1 MYAVNN
7 EKYRERI
14 YSGGALHRASLTINN
29 ENIPTSN
36 IKSIKISSPII
47 DTTEE
52 YFYVGTFIGQKV
64 EIAFRNADKI
74 DLTGEV
80 DLKIATKIEEEDPVE
95 GTDGYLEVPIGKFII
110 DTSPEDYYNNATI
123 TCYDKSILFKNKVD
137 ISQWFDEETY
147 IDEETGEEKTRKT
160 TITAEKLLQ
169 HLCTYFLGEENLGT
183 YPEINKNKT
192 TASFDNTVSGKTYI
206 SYIAEIMGGNA
217 KIGRDGKLYIIP
229 LKQDAVVEINA
240 KKSKSWTLG
249 EKYRISRVYF
259 EDGIRTFEKG
269 NYDFNS
275 LNIRVDNPFIQ
286 DTEENSQEV
295 INNLY
300 DELNGFEIYSIKNEN
315 YGDPSLDSWD
325 IIEFEL
331 DDNTYRT
338 FNDNILTFE
347 MNISTVIDTKI
358 PTKQKQEI
366 TNVID
371 TEENK
376 IKKMKT
382 EIDQINNTIRQI
394 FRETANIQDDVDE
407 NEKYYKEQITTI
419 ETNIKGLT
427 TNITSSGGENL
438 LMNTAPY
445 RIISTTEL
453 ENWKG
458 KMYYRNE
465 NNSINKTALLLK
477 NDTVSQTVEIVQGNV
492 YALGFKYDW
501 VDNTTAKCI
510 INYNGR
516 KILVSELGIKVNNIN
531 DEADYVTLDNGIYKS
546 AGGDLIIDTNK
557 KEITSFGIVNTSTF
571 TIEFTCDIDDSFEIY
586 ELRLVQGSIISPWT
600 QNKNE
605 LKNKSVNIGDGITI
619 DSEQANTVNKIDTNG
634 MVVTNKTTGTETLV
648 ADDEKVVTN
657 KLISKSDSNI
667 NSMLVQKIG
676 EQVFITSII

>member
-29 ENIPTSN
+29 KNVPTSN

-47 DTTEE
+47 DTTED

-64 EIAFRNADKI
+64 EISFRNAEEI
-74 DLTGEV
+74 DLTGEI

-169 HLCTYFLGEENLGT
+169 NLSNYFLGEGNLGT
-183 YPEINKNKT
+183 YPELNKSKK

-229 LKQDAVVEINA
+229 LKQAPAVKINA
-240 KKSKSWTLG
+240 KKSKTWVLG
-249 EKYRISRVYF
+249 EKYKISRVYF

-269 NYDFNS
+269 TDDFNS

-286 DTEENSQEV
+286 DTEENSQE
-295 INNLY
+295 IIDNLY
-300 DELNGFEIYSIKNEN
+300 NELKDFEIYSIKNEN

-331 DDNTYRT
+331 DDKIYHT
-338 FNDNILTFE
+338 FNDNLLTFE

-366 TNVID
+366 TNVIS

-376 IKKMKT
+376 IKKMKV

-407 NEKYYKEQITTI
+407 NEKYYKEQLTTI

-427 TNITSSGGENL
+427 TSITSSGGENL

-445 RIISTTEL
+445 RIISATEL

-458 KMYYRNE
+458 KIYYRNE
-465 NNSINKTALLLK
+465 IKSINKTALLLK
-477 NDTVSQTVEIVQGNV
+477 KDTVSQTTEIVQGSV

-510 INYNGR
+510 VNYNGR
-516 KILVSELGIKVNNIN
+516 KILISELGIKVNNID
-531 DEADYVTLDNGIYKS
+531 DEADYVTLDSGIYKS
-546 AGGDLIIDTNK
+546 VGGDLVIDTNK